1 MRPWRILLGNERRVA
16 RALSLLLLPA
26 LAALLLASLSASA
39 LEPRISRDIADPARA
54 RHLAEAGIEIGF
66 NMLINTADF
75 SQALVGAN
83 AGAPWVALVNNAT
96 LSGVTTGGASAGTAV
111 AGTYSVVVRNDY
123 QNADSALTGQ
133 SSGTDVT
140 PNETVNSDS
149 NRIVIMR
156 STGTFNGIIRTIEV
170 VVRRAELPPF
180 PQLAA
185 TGGTQ
190 ASQSIL
196 SEANSD

>member
-1 MRPWRILLGNERRVA
+1 
-16 RALSLLLLPA
+16 
-26 LAALLLASLSASA
+26 
-39 LEPRISRDIADPARA
+39 
-54 RHLAEAGIEIGF
+54 
-66 NMLINTADF
+66 
-75 SQALVGAN
+75 
-83 AGAPWVALVNNAT
+83 
-96 LSGVTTGGASAGTAV
+96 
-111 AGTYSVVVRNDY
+111 VVRNDY